1 MALCSNGVTWFGT
14 GIRHFGATA
23 YLSAFPSALHGDIC
37 QAGRMR
43 NITAGEG
50 ITDELVGI
58 PSGYRHPGAWMMP
71 QKPGALAARN
81 TVSGSGGASATAQSG
96 YNIDATITG
105 AGDIPGCDIGLIIS
119 IAATLTASGGIS
131 SAATEALAGL
141 AATLTGTGDI
151 SATAAGLATLGA
163 ALVGSGAINPSNTAL
178 MDVAATIRGYGDL
191 TPEGLRDAVWNAVLA
206 NYAAVGSAGF
216 ALSTASSGGVDL
228 NALATAVW
236 GKVLESSFTAEEMM
250 RILAAGT
257 AGQRSGVGTATETY
271 KGLDGTTVR
280 IEFSPDAN
288 GNGTPVVD
296 GT

>member
-1 MALCSNGVTWFGT
+1 MALCSNGVTFFGT
-14 GIRHFGATA
+14 GIRCYGAAA
-23 YLSAFPSALHGDIC
+23 YLSAYPSVLRGGMC
-37 QAGRMR
+37 QAGAMR

-50 ITDELVGI
+50 ITNRLVGL
-58 PSGYRHPGAWMMP
+58 PSGYRHPGAWMLP
-71 QKPGALAARN
+71 QKPGALSARN
-81 TVSGSGGASATAQSG
+81 TITGAGTFAATGQSG
-96 YNIDATITG
+96 YNIGATITG

-141 AATLTGTGDI
+141 VATLTGSGDI
-151 SATAAGLATLGA
+151 TATAAGLATLGA
-163 ALVGSGAINPSNTAL
+163 ALVGSGTVSASNTAL
-178 MDVAATIRGYGDL
+178 MDIAATIRGYGDL

-206 NYAAVGSAGF
+206 NYAAVGSAGL

-257 AGQRSGVGTATETY
+257 AGQRAGIGTATETY
-271 KGLDGTTVR
+271 TGLDGATPR
-280 IEFSPDAN
+280 IVFSPDAS

-296 GT
+296 GS

>member
-14 GIRHFGATA
+14 GIRRFGATA
-23 YLSAFPSALHGDIC
+23 YLSAFPSALHGNIC
-37 QAGRMR
+37 QAGLMR

-50 ITDELVGI
+50 ITNELVGI
-58 PSGYRHPGAWMMP
+58 PSGYRHPGAWMLP
-71 QKPGALAARN
+71 QKPGAIAARN
-81 TVSGSGGASATAQSG
+81 TVLGRGSVTATGQSG
-96 YNIDATITG
+96 YNIEATIAG

-141 AATLTGTGDI
+141 VATLTGTGDI
-151 SATAAGLATLGA
+151 TASAAGLATLGA
-163 ALVGSGAINPSNTAL
+163 ALVGSGTINPSNTAL
-178 MDVAATIRGYGDL
+178 MDIAATIRGYGDL

-206 NYAAVGSAGF
+206 NYAAVGSAGL

-271 KGLDGTTVR
+271 TGLDGTTVR
-280 IEFSPDAN
+280 IEFSPDAS